1 MHPRVSVLIRNLGLE
16 AHPEGGCFS
25 QVFRSP
31 ITVQPSD
38 GRDERSA
45 VTSIYFLLQGGER
58 SRWHQVLSD
67 ELWHYY
73 EGDPLELYS
82 IDPKTWKTDRL
93 LLGREDGTAHPVQII
108 LADHWQAART
118 TGEYTLV
125 GCTAAPGFEYRDF
138 RIFEPGSA
146 EAGEIQRRFPDLGV
160 FL

>member
-1 MHPRVSVLIRNLGLE
+1 MHPRASVLIRNLRLE
-16 AHPEGGCFS
+16 PHSEGGRFS

-31 ITVQPSD
+31 FIVQPSD

-58 SRWHQVLSD
+58 SRWHRVLSD

-82 IDPKTWKTDRL
+82 IDPKTWKAGRL
-93 LLGREDGTAHPVQII
+93 LLGREDGTAHPLQII
-108 LADHWQAART
+108 PSGYWQAART
-118 TGEYTLV
+118 TDEYTLV
-125 GCTAAPGFEYRDF
+125 GCTVAPGFEYRDF
-138 RIFEPGSA
+138 QIFEPGSA
-146 EAGEIQRRFPDLGV
+146 EAGEIRQRFPGLAD